1 MSWFRLF
8 IINWKFHWNEFIQ
21 IEFDS
26 ILKAQIKVESKL
38 PCANIS
44 QFHSSKLYK
53 IKFISFQYL
62 LDEIMNFFYIFFPNS
77 RRSRAPTKRIP
88 QGPLERHLS
97 RSEGETGSR
106 LGLGRSGRRRRTR
119 RQGSRHPR
127 MGRRVRTICRER
139 YLVSILL
146 INWAFYFNI

>member
-8 IINWKFHWNEFIQ
+8 IINWKFHLNEFIQ

-44 QFHSSKLYK
+44 QFPSSKLYK

-62 LDEIMNFFYIFFPNS
+62 LDEIINFINIFSSKFKAFSCPHEEDPVRS
-77 RRSRAPTKRIP
+77 PWEAFIPERRWNGVTTGPGKIRTAASDASARFTTSKVGTKSLDDLSRALPG
-88 QGPLERHLS
+88 Q
-97 RSEGETGSR
+97 
-106 LGLGRSGRRRRTR
+106 
-119 RQGSRHPR
+119 
-127 MGRRVRTICRER
+127 
-139 YLVSILL
+139 YN
-146 INWAFYFNI
+146 IN